1 MDIKKRMGI
10 YTLIFLT
17 ILSFLTY
24 LSKNSDNYIKISNNR
39 ESIDFFNKNQEEIFL
54 YKNEDKNL
62 EKIKLDSYLDG
73 YASFNTK
80 GKNYILEVQEKKFLT
95 EKYHLKKEKEP
106 IELFLNYLP
115 KSNLRQ
121 NNIFLNS
128 LTVIF
133 LIYNFMLFYNFK
145 KEILSKKELFFPIFF
160 VCLKIILTNTTVF
173 SNIFLI
179 RLNALVSSILG
190 LYLLLYVKSIKDEL
204 KDDFVLNIGLWI
216 LFLMYYLGEV
226 IVVSSI
232 LNIKILNY
240 LVVNY
245 LYFLKIVIF
254 FYIWIDALIIIL
266 IMFFLSSLKIK
277 KKQII
282 KEIEKKNLIMIGSF
296 IVLSLIVELFIN
308 NSKYFYYLNMFEF
321 VFIFWYIFLT
331 NINTIGK
338 IDILTLKIF
347 QMFLHIYLFFIIT
360 ENVWLSLG
368 IIFSFL
374 TLNMCTHFIKGTLR
388 VDKYYIENLV
398 NRMYLTKNYKEFKEQ
413 LSKEL
418 KKNLELIDVETKI
431 LIKREDYKKFLV
443 DRNYDESEI
452 LLEKG
457 DILNK
462 KYDYAVR
469 LKYSKNP
476 FLALILIENK
486 NIKLVY
492 VEKRYLEEISEKIS
506 LVASRYR
513 IEKLQE
519 ELN

>member
-1 MDIKKRMGI
+1 
-10 YTLIFLT
+10 
-17 ILSFLTY
+17 
-24 LSKNSDNYIKISNNR
+24 
-39 ESIDFFNKNQEEIFL
+39 
-54 YKNEDKNL
+54 
-62 EKIKLDSYLDG
+62 
-73 YASFNTK
+73 
-80 GKNYILEVQEKKFLT
+80 
-95 EKYHLKKEKEP
+95 
-106 IELFLNYLP
+106 
-115 KSNLRQ
+115 
-121 NNIFLNS
+121 
-128 LTVIF
+128 
-133 LIYNFMLFYNFK
+133 
-145 KEILSKKELFFPIFF
+145 
-160 VCLKIILTNTTVF
+160 
-173 SNIFLI
+173 
-179 RLNALVSSILG
+179 
-190 LYLLLYVKSIKDEL
+190 
-204 KDDFVLNIGLWI
+204 
-216 LFLMYYLGEV
+216 
-226 IVVSSI
+226 
-232 LNIKILNY
+232 
-240 LVVNY
+240 
-245 LYFLKIVIF
+245 
-254 FYIWIDALIIIL
+254 
-266 IMFFLSSLKIK
+266 
-277 KKQII
+277 
-282 KEIEKKNLIMIGSF
+282 
-296 IVLSLIVELFIN
+296 
-308 NSKYFYYLNMFEF
+308 
-321 VFIFWYIFLT
+321 
-331 NINTIGK
+331 
-338 IDILTLKIF
+338 DILTLKIF

-492 VEKRYLEEISEKIS
+492 EEKRYLEEISEKIS